1 MRGFINMLLDGAIAY
16 YLRDNPEA
24 EVIIIGMET
33 RDKPIIIAASGKLTQ
48 KDVEKIIKLAA
59 MTSLER

>member
-1 MRGFINMLLDGAIAY
+1 MRGFINMLLNGAIAL

-48 KDVEKIIKLAA
+48 KDVEKVIKLAA
-59 MTSLER
+59 MTSLQR